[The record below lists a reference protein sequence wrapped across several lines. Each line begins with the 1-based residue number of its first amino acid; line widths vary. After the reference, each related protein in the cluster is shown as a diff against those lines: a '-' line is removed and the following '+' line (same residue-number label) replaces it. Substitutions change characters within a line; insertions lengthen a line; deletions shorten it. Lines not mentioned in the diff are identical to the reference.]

1 MQNHSFFDHKSEQR
15 HTNQLSVLI
24 CVLGWQQLSQTTE
37 TKSGWI
43 RAAGVNINT
52 VVDSFR
58 QLFRAEVKLTVK
70 KKELCA

>member
-52 VVDSFR
+52 VVDSFW
-58 QLFRAEVKLTVK
+58 FSGS
-70 KKELCA
+70 